1 MFKQEKNE
9 KFINELLKKMTLSE
23 KIGQL
28 HQVGPSPVGGF
39 EISAGEAEKM
49 LAAGK
54 ITREKYLSIINHTM
68 LDEREDEIRAG
79 RIGSFIGIDNADK
92 ANHLQ
97 RIAVEESRLGIPII
111 FGMDVIHGHKT
122 IFPIPLAEACSFD
135 PELFKATA
143 EIAAQEAAEDG
154 INWTFAPMVDIA
166 RDARWGRCAEGA
178 GEDTYLASV
187 FAEAKVRG
195 FQGNDI
201 SDRNHVAACIKHF
214 AAYGAAEGGRD
225 YNTVDMSLAKFLET
239 YFPPYAAGIKAG
251 AATVMAAFND
261 LNGAPCTTDKYL
273 LQTLLR
279 GELGFDG
286 FVISDANGIEEC
298 VNHGTA
304 QTSEEAAAQAIEAGC
319 DMDLG
324 ANSYINH
331 LEGLVSDGRVTE
343 EYIDRA
349 VRNILRIKL
358 ALGLFE
364 RPYAVKPDKPS
375 ALSAEHRAAAL
386 RAARESAV
394 LLENRGNAL
403 PLCKTERIAVVGN
416 IAAERDEM
424 HGTWVC
430 SDEKNTAVSFNDALR
445 KKNIDFV
452 FSPCFKVAD
461 KSQMPQFLSENEFG
475 ILDEAELL
483 KTIEGADTVIA
494 ALSYHGAG
502 EANSR
507 CDISLQGDQL
517 KMLDILKENGK
528 RVIAVLFNGRPLA
541 LGGLDGRCDAL
552 LEAWHLGSEAGNAV
566 ADILFG
572 DYNPSGRLAAS
583 FPHSSGECPIYYSH
597 PNTGRPGN
605 DEVRWTSK
613 YRDAPVGA
621 LYPFGYGL
629 SYGEYAYSGLSLSV
643 EGDTLKASVTV
654 KNCGKYAGTETVQ
667 LYIHRHKAE
676 RVRPVR
682 ELKGFLR
689 TELNAGESKR
699 VTISVTKEQLGYYD
713 NGGKLVTDKS
723 LFDIWMAHD
732 STCGEHGTVEF

>member
-9 KFINELLKKMTLSE
+9 KFIDELLKKMTLSE

-39 EISAGEAEKM
+39 EISAEEAEKM

-54 ITREKYLSIINHTM
+54 ITREKYLSIINRTM

-143 EIAAQEAAEDG
+143 EIAALEASEDG

-225 YNTVDMSLAKFLET
+225 YNTVDMSRAKFLET

-261 LNGAPCTTDKYL
+261 LNGVPCTTDKYL

-279 GELGFDG
+279 DELGFDG

-331 LEGLVSDGRVTE
+331 LERLVSEGRVNE

-358 ALGLFE
+358 ALGLFD

-430 SDEKNTAVSFNDALR
+430 SDEKNTAVSLNDALR

-461 KSQMPQFLSENEFG
+461 KSQMPQFLGENEFG
-475 ILDEAELL
+475 ILDEEELL

-541 LGGLDGRCDAL
+541 LGGL
-552 LEAWHLGSEAGNAV
+552 
-566 ADILFG
+566 
-572 DYNPSGRLAAS
+572 
-583 FPHSSGECPIYYSH
+583 
-597 PNTGRPGN
+597 
-605 DEVRWTSK
+605 
-613 YRDAPVGA
+613 
-621 LYPFGYGL
+621 
-629 SYGEYAYSGLSLSV
+629 
-643 EGDTLKASVTV
+643 EG
-654 KNCGKYAGTETVQ
+654 
-667 LYIHRHKAE
+667 
-676 RVRPVR
+676 
-682 ELKGFLR
+682 
-689 TELNAGESKR
+689 
-699 VTISVTKEQLGYYD
+699 
-713 NGGKLVTDKS
+713 
-723 LFDIWMAHD
+723 
-732 STCGEHGTVEF
+732 